1 MRNYIVPTVLILVLN
16 SFSVKSS
23 PVKPKNLETCQSCH
37 PLVDGKINVHLVPHS
52 HDDVGW
58 LKTFSQYY
66 YGTGDFTTYENAG
79 VQYILNSTIKALKAK
94 PDRRFIQVETAFFW
108 KWWLHQDEATKQDT
122 IDLVNNG
129 QLEMINGAWSMNDE
143 AAAHYQSII
152 DQFTWGFRILA
163 KTVGECAR
171 PKIGWQID
179 PFGHSREHGSICKQF
194 GFEGLV
200 VGRIDYRDKAR
211 RKSNQSLDF
220 IWKTSNNL
228 NNSELFTTMF
238 PDFYVDEPGYRF
250 DVLHGNTIEDSNLND
265 KVNGFAKILDTYRKY
280 YQTSNIM
287 MPMGN
292 DFTYQVAERNFKN
305 MDKLIKGFQNHQT
318 YNVFY
323 STPSCYIKAVQDEV
337 RQKSIVLEEKTDD
350 FFPYASNSNSY
361 WTGYFTSRPT
371 LKRFERI
378 GNKVLQSVKQLATF
392 SRIKDQD
399 HDIYTLDLRQA
410 MGVLQHHDAITG
422 TEKQF
427 VANDYAKLLDSAIKK
442 AEEPLSEIITTLLGK
457 NGSPNLNLNF
467 SSCLLTNI
475 TVCDN
480 SQKERFVV
488 VVQNPLSRSVT
499 HYVRLPVNSDGFKI
513 TGPDGEESFDVFES
527 IHKFDYVRAKIASKE
542 LVFAARNLPPLGVKL
557 YYVEKTS
564 LSKRFKPFKKLTE
577 DLYFGTK
584 SNGFIVDYA
593 SGKVKSVTIK
603 GITRQVNQEFLT
615 YRTTSSG
622 AYLFRP
628 YDKAAAP
635 IASKVGTYALGSFVD
650 EYHQVIN
657 TEVTQITRVYKGEND
672 AYIEFDWLVG
682 NLQYIDSYGKELV
695 TRYTIQDFNNNET
708 FYTDSNGREMI
719 KRQLNHRNDYS
730 YDPSSSPVTGNYYPV
745 TSKIGIKDETNKF
758 QMAVLN
764 DRAQGGTSLTEGSIE
779 LMLHRRLTQDDGL
792 GVGETL
798 NEKQYGQ
805 GLYARGR
812 HFLTFG
818 STEANGTAAFER
830 NLAEE
835 VLLSPLVLL
844 ADVSTEG
851 LTLEKIQGLLEFK
864 FEGLTASLPQN
875 VHILTLEP
883 WIDSYL
889 LRLEHILERG
899 EDEELSKPVT
909 VDLNKLFTLFSITK
923 IRETSLGAN
932 EFLEDSEVGVTKT
945 VTLEPMQIRTFIF
958 ETDGNNSGG
967 NDDSDG
973 DDDDDYSKGGDST
986 TRTTSSLFI
995 LLIVLN
1001 YLFM

>member
-152 DQFTWGFRILA
+152 DQFTWGFR
-163 KTVGECAR
+163 
-171 PKIGWQID
+171 
-179 PFGHSREHGSICKQF
+179 
-194 GFEGLV
+194 
-200 VGRIDYRDKAR
+200 
-211 RKSNQSLDF
+211 
-220 IWKTSNNL
+220 
-228 NNSELFTTMF
+228 
-238 PDFYVDEPGYRF
+238 
-250 DVLHGNTIEDSNLND
+250 
-265 KVNGFAKILDTYRKY
+265 
-280 YQTSNIM
+280 
-287 MPMGN
+287 
-292 DFTYQVAERNFKN
+292 
-305 MDKLIKGFQNHQT
+305 GFQNHQT